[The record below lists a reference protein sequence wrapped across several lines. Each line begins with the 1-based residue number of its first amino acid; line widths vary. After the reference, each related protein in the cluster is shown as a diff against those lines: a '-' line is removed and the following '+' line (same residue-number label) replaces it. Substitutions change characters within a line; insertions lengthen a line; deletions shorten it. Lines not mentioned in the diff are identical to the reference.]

1 MAVGKLLSICAALG
15 TLAFAS
21 PSAPDP
27 KPAAQAPEAKDV
39 CKQGRSLYSSGDVVR
54 AAKAL
59 THCVEQEPRNR
70 EAWTALANADL
81 EAGRFAQSAE
91 AFARA
96 EALKPGDDA
105 FLNAYLSALEGAGR
119 DEDRIP
125 VLRKLAA
132 RKSGD
137 RQAAERLLAAV
148 EASGVD
154 RHADDYLFALQIL
167 GDGPRAE
174 RFHVEKLAAAYL
186 KRKDYEKAEA
196 EYRWLLEKSPESPE
210 GWAGLGSALAL
221 SDPQAAS
228 DCYRKAAL
236 YSNHAEQRAGYLAE
250 RDRLAKASPEVKPS
264 LPQDVKETALAAPTQ
279 EKAIAP
285 KAAPAAEKNAVA
297 KTVPAPEKIM
307 VAKAA
312 PVAEKPPVAK
322 AVPTPEKPATAKV
335 AAGSGLDLKAFQD
348 SVYRAELAKQLA
360 ARHIKKADI
369 AAVTAPGT
377 QASPVVAVPAPGKPA
392 QSQPPIQSQAE
403 KNQIAIE
410 EKRQKEDARK
420 QAEAEKLAKAEK
432 THKDS
437 LDRAAEAKATAEAK
451 AKEDAAK
458 RDAMAKAEKAR
469 QESQAKADKA
479 RSDSLK
485 AVADRKGAEEKL
497 RQEAL
502 AKADRARQDS
512 LARADKARQEAMAK
526 AEKARND
533 SLARVAETKAKE
545 EKARQDAVAKAEK
558 ARQESQAKADKVRSD
573 SLKAVADR
581 KAAEEKIHQEALAKA
596 RKDSLD
602 RVAEAKAKEDA
613 AKREAVAKADKA
625 RQDSLA
631 RADKARQEALAKAD
645 KARQDSLVKVAEAK
659 SKADKARQD
668 SLVRVTEAKAKAEK
682 AKQDSLAMVAVAKAK
697 ADKAKQDSLV
707 MVAEAKA
714 KADKARQDSLA
725 QVAKVKAKAD
735 KARQDSLAQVAM
747 VKAKADKARQ
757 DSLAQV
763 AVAKAKAEKV
773 RQDSLARVAESI
785 ARAEKARQDSLA
797 RADKAR
803 LERERLARERR
814 DRFDRAY
821 AHYRAGRLDSS
832 ALLFKAVL
840 ADSPV
845 ADAWYYAG
853 RVQLAKGDFSRALE
867 LFERAASDK
876 PDIDGLKGKALL
888 GMGKPKDALKPLQAQ
903 YTKDK
908 NDSLLEDIIAAKR
921 KIGDEAGA
929 ITTLEEL
936 ATRRPGSLKVQTE
949 LAAYW
954 RSKGV
959 RAKATERYNH
969 VFTLDPKDGE
979 ANYWLGME
987 AIQSNGFVR
996 AAPLLERAVIAFP
1009 TRADAWKG
1017 LAKADLALGRRDAA
1031 WEAHRKALALSP
1043 NDLEL
1048 AKGRLALARESHP
1061 NELAQAYEEVLRLS
1075 PGDTSA
1081 AMGLA
1086 RLRYGRGD
1094 YAGAEKDFRIAL
1106 KDSKDGQ
1113 AWAEFGRTLLE
1124 LKKSD
1129 EAAAAL
1135 QKAVDLGEKDPSL
1148 HLDLARIRI
1157 DKGDLDGAE
1166 ALVKDL
1172 AKQSPRDAEAQYWL
1186 GQIALK
1192 RQQTQ
1197 VAEEFFRKAH
1207 QLQPDHAKYAESLAQ
1222 ALRDK
1227 DEFKQALAVLS
1238 QAEPSLSP
1246 GGKLLFGECLAR
1258 SGDPGKAIEV
1268 YAALFAKQP
1277 SAQLLA
1283 RRMDLLVLAGKA
1295 EQAVELTGASPYA
1308 QSNEVRYAL
1317 AKAQLNLAESHVLK
1331 GDVDQAVDLMKQ
1343 VVKSD
1348 DHRPEY
1354 HYYLGL
1360 GFFDQARWKK
1370 AVDEFGEALTY
1381 RVDYP
1386 EALYRKGLCLLKTG
1400 DAKEAGDAFTELS
1413 QHADA
1418 QWKARGLY
1426 GMAMV
1431 FEADGKTEA
1440 VQHHLELSIAAAAQ
1454 ADAMADLAR
1463 ILLKQG
1469 KVPEAQE
1476 WARRALAIDHGH
1488 EAATVALGDALA
1500 ASKKQDQ
1507 AMELARAGLKVK
1519 PLSCGLLVQSA
1530 KLNFEAGR
1538 IDSSLVASNVA
1549 MKNCPTEPMAY
1560 YYAGVATRSSN
1571 RSKEAKQYFKTF
1583 RKLGGDGKMVPEE

>member
-1 MAVGKLLSICAALG
+1 MAVGKLLCICAALG
-15 TLAFAS
+15 ALAFAS
-21 PSAPDP
+21 PSATDP
-27 KPAAQAPEAKDV
+27 KPAAQAAEPKDI
-39 CKQGRSLYSSGDVVR
+39 CKQGRSLYSSGDVVK
-54 AAKAL
+54 AAKVLA
-59 THCVEQEPRNR
+59 HCVEQEPRNR
-70 EAWTALANADL
+70 EAWIALANADL

-96 EALKPGDDA
+96 EALKPGDEA

-125 VLRKLAA
+125 VLHKLAA

-186 KRKDYEKAEA
+186 KRKDFEKAEA

-210 GWAGLGSALAL
+210 GWAGLGSALAQ

-228 DCYRKAAL
+228 ECYRKAAL
-236 YSNHAEQRAGYLAE
+236 YSNQAEQRAGYLAE
-250 RDRLAKASPEVKPS
+250 RERLAKTSTQVKSS
-264 LPQDVKETALAAPTQ
+264 LPQDAKETALAAPMP
-279 EKAIAP
+279 EKAMAA
-285 KAAPAAEKNAVA
+285 KAAPA
-297 KTVPAPEKIM
+297 PEKTTE
-307 VAKAA
+307 AKPA
-312 PVAEKPPVAK
+312 PVAEKAPVAK
-322 AVPTPEKPATAKV
+322 SLPMPEKSAATKGTAST
-335 AAGSGLDLKAFQD
+335 GIDLKAFQD

-360 ARHIKKADI
+360 ARHVKKADI
-369 AAVTAPGT
+369 AAAIASGAPV
-377 QASPVVAVPAPGKPA
+377 SPVAADAASGKQA
-392 QSQPPIQSQAE
+392 QSLPPIPAQSQAE
-403 KNQIAIE
+403 KNRLAEE
-410 EKRQKEDARK
+410 EKRQQEEARQREDARK
-420 QAEAEKLAKAEK
+420 RADAEKLAKAEK
-432 THKDS
+432 SHKDS
-437 LDRAAEAKATAEAK
+437 LDRAAEAKAKEDALKREAIAKAEKARNDSLARAADAK
-451 AKEDAAK
+451 AKEEKAK
-458 RDAMAKAEKAR
+458 QDVIAKAEKAR
-469 QESQAKADKA
+469 QESQAKSDKA
-479 RSDSLK
+479 R
-485 AVADRKGAEEKL
+485 
-497 RQEAL
+497 
-502 AKADRARQDS
+502 
-512 LARADKARQEAMAK
+512 
-526 AEKARND
+526 N
-533 SLARVAETKAKE
+533 
-545 EKARQDAVAKAEK
+545 
-558 ARQESQAKADKVRSD
+558 D

-581 KAAEEKIHQEALAKA
+581 KAAEEKIRQESLAKA
-596 RKDSLD
+596 EKAHKDSLD
-602 RVAEAKAKEDA
+602 RAAEAKAREDA
-613 AKREAVAKADKA
+613 DKREAIAKADKA

-631 RADKARQEALAKAD
+631 RADKARQQAMAKAE
-645 KARQDSLVKVAEAK
+645 KTRQDSLVKVAEAK

-668 SLVRVTEAKAKAEK
+668 SLAH
-682 AKQDSLAMVAVAKAK
+682 
-697 ADKAKQDSLV
+697 
-707 MVAEAKA
+707 
-714 KADKARQDSLA
+714 
-725 QVAKVKAKAD
+725 
-735 KARQDSLAQVAM
+735 
-747 VKAKADKARQ
+747 
-757 DSLAQV
+757 
-763 AVAKAKAEKV
+763 
-773 RQDSLARVAESI
+773 
-785 ARAEKARQDSLA
+785 AEKARQ
-797 RADKAR
+797 
-803 LERERLARERR
+803 ERERLARERR

-821 AHYRAGRLDSS
+821 ALYRAGRLDSS
-832 ALLFKAVL
+832 ALVFKAVL

-853 RVQLAKGDFSRALE
+853 RVQLAKGDYSRALE
-867 LFERAASDK
+867 WFEHAPGDK
-876 PDIDGLKGKALL
+876 PDIDGLKGRALL
-888 GMGKPKDALKPLQAQ
+888 GMGKPKDALKPLQTQ
-903 YTKDK
+903 YSKDK
-908 NDSLLEDIIAAKR
+908 NDSLLEYIITAKR
-921 KIGDEAGA
+921 KTGDEGGA
-929 ITTLEEL
+929 IASLEEL
-936 ATRRPGSLKVQTE
+936 ATRRPGSLKAQTE

-954 RSKGV
+954 RSKGD

-969 VFTLDPKDGE
+969 VFTLDPMDGE

-987 AIQSNGFVR
+987 AIQSSGFVR
-996 AAPLLERAVIAFP
+996 AAPLLERAVIVFP

-1017 LAKADLALGRRDAA
+1017 LAKADLALGRHDAA
-1031 WEAHRKALALSP
+1031 WDAHRKALALSP

-1048 AKGRLALARESHP
+1048 AEGRLALARESHP

-1075 PGDTSA
+1075 PGDTAA

-1113 AWAEFGRTLLE
+1113 AWADFGRTLLE

-1129 EAAAAL
+1129 EAASAL

-1148 HLDLARIRI
+1148 HLDLARIRM

-1166 ALVKDL
+1166 TLVKEL

-1207 QLQPDHAKYAESLAQ
+1207 QLQPDHAKYAEALAQ

-1227 DEFKQALAVLS
+1227 DEFKPALAVLS

-1246 GGKLLFGECLAR
+1246 GGKLLFGECFAR
-1258 SGDPGKAIEV
+1258 SGDPVKALEV
-1268 YAALFAKQP
+1268 YSALYAKQP

-1308 QSNEVRYAL
+1308 QSNDVRYSL
-1317 AKAQLNLAESHVLK
+1317 AKAQLNLAEAHVLK

-1360 GFFDQARWKK
+1360 GFFDQGRWKK
-1370 AVDEFGEALTY
+1370 AVDEFGEALAY

-1400 DAKEAGDAFTELS
+1400 DAKDAGDAFTELS

-1426 GMAMV
+1426 GLAMV

-1440 VQHHLELSIAAAAQ
+1440 VQHHLELSIAAAPQ

-1476 WARRALAIDHGH
+1476 WAHRALAIDPGH

-1583 RKLGGDGKMVPEE
+1583 RKLGGDGKLVPEE